1 MGGPFY
7 DYDPELES
15 DTKFPEYYEGKAF
28 FYEWSRNQVFTIE
41 PTDPEAAPGATDV
54 EKVNRFLPDE
64 DFLAP
69 IDAKFGPDGSMYVLD
84 WGGGFG
90 RDNPNS
96 GLHRVDYVTGSR
108 SPAALPKASPDSGT
122 APLEV
127 TFDGT
132 GSTDP
137 EGETLTYA
145 WDFDGDGT
153 TDSTEPTAS
162 HTYTEDGVYDA
173 RLTVTDPAGKDG
185 TATVPITV
193 GNTRPEVDFGLPPT
207 GSFFEFGDTIP
218 WDVSVTDAEDS
229 PDGSAIDDE
238 RVVIQP
244 ALGHD
249 AHSHP
254 SEPLHGRT
262 GSVTTSLGGGHGADT
277 NLFYVLDARYEDDG
291 GAGDVPSLTGSDT
304 TLVFPKKRQAEFHT
318 DSEGTTTAPSRD
330 VEGGGS
336 VVVGADGA
344 WASYDPVNL
353 RGVDAL
359 TLRVASAAEGEVELR
374 QDAPD
379 GELLGTAEVAGTGVR
394 DFTDVRVDLDDP
406 GESFTLYVVF
416 PGAGERRLNFVEAVG
431 KGAAETT
438 RPEVAIT
445 SPDGGVEPGQVEV
458 AAEATDAENT
468 VSQVEF
474 FADGTS
480 IGVDETAPYTAS
492 WDVAA
497 DGRYQLTA
505 VATNDRGLTTT
516 SRIVVAQVGDV
527 FGGMR
532 TFSNADGEFE
542 QLAAG
547 RYVIDSG
554 GANMWQGTDEYS
566 TIFRE
571 DSDRHWTATVRINSQ
586 GNSNGSAKA
595 GLIVRNDVTQPGS
608 SPGYAALGI
617 RPSGGFEWLRG
628 NAAGQLVTS
637 TGGGSTAYPAWV
649 RIVRDG
655 DLYTAYRSSD
665 GETFTQIGE
674 PEALPGAADL
684 QDVGLFVT
692 AHSASNRSAVEFQD
706 FAFDDQPDP
715 PQVEVTAAPRC
726 TGPQARVV
734 VSATNTGA
742 DPARLVLTTPHGS
755 KTFREVLPGETV
767 SRQFATGTRTAAAGT
782 ATVTATNGPH
792 EVVVEESY
800 DAVRCR

>member
-1 MGGPFY
+1 
-7 DYDPELES
+7 
-15 DTKFPEYYEGKAF
+15 
-28 FYEWSRNQVFTIE
+28 
-41 PTDPEAAPGATDV
+41 
-54 EKVNRFLPDE
+54 
-64 DFLAP
+64 
-69 IDAKFGPDGSMYVLD
+69 
-84 WGGGFG
+84 
-90 RDNPNS
+90 
-96 GLHRVDYVTGSR
+96 
-108 SPAALPKASPDSGT
+108 
-122 APLEV
+122 
-127 TFDGT
+127 
-132 GSTDP
+132 
-137 EGETLTYA
+137 
-145 WDFDGDGT
+145 
-153 TDSTEPTAS
+153 
-162 HTYTEDGVYDA
+162 
-173 RLTVTDPAGKDG
+173 
-185 TATVPITV
+185 
-193 GNTRPEVDFGLPPT
+193 
-207 GSFFEFGDTIP
+207 
-218 WDVSVTDAEDS
+218 
-229 PDGSAIDDE
+229 
-238 RVVIQP
+238 
-244 ALGHD
+244 
-249 AHSHP
+249 
-254 SEPLHGRT
+254 
-262 GSVTTSLGGGHGADT
+262 
-277 NLFYVLDARYEDDG
+277 
-291 GAGDVPSLTGSDT
+291 
-304 TLVFPKKRQAEFHT
+304 VFPKQRQAEFHT

-359 TLRVASAAEGEVELR
+359 TLRVAAVADGEVELR

-394 DFTDVRVDLDDP
+394 HFTDVRVDVDDP

-416 PGAGERRLNFVEAVG
+416 PGPGERRLNFVEAVG

-445 SPDGGVEPGQVEV
+445 SPEGRVEPGQVEV
-458 AAEATDAENT
+458 VA
-468 VSQVEF
+468 
-474 FADGTS
+474 
-480 IGVDETAPYTAS
+480 ETAPYTAS

-527 FGGMR
+527 FGGMQ

-571 DSDRHWTATVRINSQ
+571 GSDRHWTATVRINSQ

-649 RIVRDG
+649 RLVRDG

-742 DPARLVLTTPHGS
+742 DPARLVLSTPHGS

-792 EVVVEESY
+792 EVVVEEPY